1 MISESN
7 YKRMATEVLEIL
19 KLYPE
24 GTRGKIPAKL
34 IAELEKN
41 RLPDLKVKLD
51 KDKKLHEQE
60 LCDETLVMVYM
71 IYRNYIAGPDEKAYF
86 DDILNKF
93 DEETR
98 KQYDPANIFKTSKPE
113 ETPPRKTSLEDR

>member
-24 GTRGKIPAKL
+24 EMQDKVPEKL

-41 RLPDLKVKLD
+41 RLPDMKVKLD
-51 KDKKLHEQE
+51 TSKKLHEQE

-71 IYRNYIAGPDEKAYF
+71 IYRNYIAKPDEKAHF
-86 DDILNKF
+86 DEILERF
-93 DEETR
+93 DEETK
-98 KQYDPANIFKTSKPE
+98 KQYDPANIFKDTHE
-113 ETPPRKTSLEDR
+113 EDAPNNSSLEDR

>member
-19 KLYPE
+19 SLYPE
-24 GTRGKIPAKL
+24 DTKEKIPHKL
-34 IAELEKN
+34 MEELEKN
-41 RLPDLKVKLD
+41 RIPGLQVHLD
-51 KDKKLHEQE
+51 KSKKLYEQE
-60 LCDETLVMVYM
+60 ICDETLVMVYM
-71 IYRNYIAGPDEKAYF
+71 IYRNYIAKPDEKAYF

-98 KQYDPANIFKTSKPE
+98 KQYDPANLFKNNQNDEKDKDTSK
-113 ETPPRKTSLEDR
+113 EDR